1 MKFFGKYRE
10 KYDVYLIK
18 PFCSVKVRKKDL
30 FKKKNFFKGKC
41 KNRNAF
47 WVGIRQCT
55 QIGMEP

>member
-30 FKKKNFFKGKC
+30 LKKKNFFYKLRENVKIEMLSG
-41 KNRNAF
+41 
-47 WVGIRQCT
+47 
-55 QIGMEP
+55 